1 MKFSFSY
8 LNIRFDSKA
17 LITMTSSRT
26 DQNLLENA
34 KTLTQSLV
42 ISDDNL
48 RKFMSLL
55 ESEFQKGL
63 TGDEKAVIAL
73 LTGIDFVILLYSL
86 LLLL

>member
-1 MKFSFSY
+1 
-8 LNIRFDSKA
+8 
-17 LITMTSSRT
+17 MTSSRT

>member
-1 MKFSFSY
+1 
-8 LNIRFDSKA
+8 
-17 LITMTSSRT
+17 MTSSRT

-48 RKFMSLL
+48 RKIMSLL
-55 ESEFQKGL
+55 ESEFKKGL
-63 TGDEKAVIAL
+63 TGNEKAVIAL